1 MEQRG
6 TRMIVPPEARTGE
19 LPLEPTLSHR
29 RFAERI
35 IIALAILALA
45 LLLWNLRALL
55 ILVFGAVLFAV
66 ILRIIANSLKDRFG
80 LRDGIALLLAVLF
93 VFGLIGGAGL
103 LFGAEISS
111 QAESLTQTLP
121 QAWQVLQAR
130 LEAWGVAEPV
140 QQWLESL
147 RTSSGGSGI
156 VDSLT
161 GILSSVGGAITDV
174 VLVIVGGIF
183 LAVEPDLYR
192 RGLLKLVPRSGR
204 GNLSQALDDCW
215 TALRLWLLARLATMA
230 LVGLITGIG
239 LYLIGVPAALTLGL
253 LAGLLD
259 FIPFVG
265 PIIAAVPA
273 VLLALALDPTSALW
287 VVGLYLLVQQIEG
300 NVITPVFQ
308 KRAVELPPALLL
320 FALVACGLLFGIAGV
335 LFAEPLTVVT
345 YVLVK
350 RLYVREAL
358 NTATPIPGEKDEEER
373 PHDASATSART

>member
-1 MEQRG
+1 
-6 TRMIVPPEARTGE
+6 
-19 LPLEPTLSHR
+19 
-29 RFAERI
+29 
-35 IIALAILALA
+35 
-45 LLLWNLRALL
+45 
-55 ILVFGAVLFAV
+55 
-66 ILRIIANSLKDRFG
+66 
-80 LRDGIALLLAVLF
+80 
-93 VFGLIGGAGL
+93 
-103 LFGAEISS
+103 
-111 QAESLTQTLP
+111 
-121 QAWQVLQAR
+121 
-130 LEAWGVAEPV
+130 V

>member
-1 MEQRG
+1 MEP
-6 TRMIVPPEARTGE
+6 I
-19 LPLEPTLSHR
+19 LSHR

-55 ILVFGAVLFAV
+55 ILLFGAVLFAV
-66 ILRIIANSLKDRFG
+66 ILRIIANGLKHRLG
-80 LRDGIALLLAVLF
+80 LRDGLALLLAVLF
-93 VFGLIGGAGL
+93 VFGLIGTAGL
-103 LFGAEISS
+103 LFGAEISR
-111 QAESLTQTLP
+111 QAESLEQTLP
-121 QAWQVLQAR
+121 QAWRVLQAR
-130 LEAWGVAEPV
+130 LESWGVAEPV
-140 QQWLESL
+140 QQWLNSL

-161 GILSSVGGAITDV
+161 GILSSVGGAITDA

-183 LAVEPDLYR
+183 LAIEPDLYR
-192 RGLLKLVPRSGR
+192 RGLVKLVPESARA
-204 GNLSQALDDCW
+204 NLAQALDDCW

-230 LVGLITGIG
+230 LVGAITGIG
-239 LYLIGVPAALTLGL
+239 LYLIGIPAALTLGL

-259 FIPFVG
+259 FIPFIG

-273 VLLALALDPTSALW
+273 VLLALASDPTSALW
-287 VVGLYLLVQQIEG
+287 VIGLYLLVQQIEG

-320 FALVACGLLFGIAGV
+320 FALVACGLLFGVAGV

-358 NTATPIPGEKDEEER
+358 NTATPIPGEKDKEER
-373 PHDASATSART
+373 SHDATATSART